1 MEHEP
6 IPHSARPLP
15 APASTHGC
23 QFAVDFNFDD
33 QAPPGTHEVALVLG
47 ILADILDDVF
57 AAPEPAEEN

>member
-33 QAPPGTHEVALVLG
+33 QAPPGANELALVLG
-47 ILADILDDVF
+47 ILPDILGEVF
-57 AAPEPAEEN
+57 AVPEAAEED